1 MSMSKVFG
9 LKGIEPKPR
18 TTNQI
23 WAKDVGYDEAPWYHE
38 RMGLTELGDF
48 LDVAGERIDYVK
60 IATTQ
65 VLNHPAEWVKRK
77 IELYKKHGVRPYL
90 DHGFFLRAYKNGV
103 VDEAIEEGAE
113 LGFPVIELM
122 NTFGDVADEQLNAWR
137 QRAIDCGMS
146 IIYEH
151 HPERGWRKG
160 QSDIVDVP
168 STAVEIA
175 QGAEPFL
182 AHGAF
187 TLLIDHEEIEIQ
199 EEAAKDV
206 LNEVREILGKDR
218 VAFEVTSTKEAEM
231 LWYTNLLDY
240 FEMFGSDCNVTNIMP
255 SQVMFIDPLRSGE
268 RPANLLFDR
277 YPELNRVRHK

>member
-1 MSMSKVFG
+1 M
-9 LKGIEPKPR
+9 
-18 TTNQI
+18 
-23 WAKDVGYDEAPWYHE
+23 
-38 RMGLTELGDF
+38 
-48 LDVAGERIDYVK
+48 
-60 IATTQ
+60 
-65 VLNHPAEWVKRK
+65 
-77 IELYKKHGVRPYL
+77 RPYL

-103 VDEAIEEGAE
+103 VDEAIEAGAE

-122 NTFGDVADEQLNAWR
+122 NTFGDVADEQLKAWR

-151 HPERGWRKG
+151 NPERGWRKG
-160 QSDIVDVP
+160 QYDIVDVP

-231 LWYTNLLDY
+231 LY
-240 FEMFGSDCNVTNIMP
+240 
-255 SQVMFIDPLRSGE
+255 LRSILYLM
-268 RPANLLFDR
+268 LLKKPRLKSLFLIMN
-277 YPELNRVRHK
+277 YQPGKFSLIL